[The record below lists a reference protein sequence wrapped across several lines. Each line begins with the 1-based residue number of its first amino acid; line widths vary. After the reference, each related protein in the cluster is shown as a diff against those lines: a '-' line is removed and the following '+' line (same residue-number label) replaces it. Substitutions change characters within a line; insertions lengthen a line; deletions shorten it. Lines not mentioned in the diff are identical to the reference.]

1 MAKIVNTLP
10 HSSARATLPL
20 LERLRHVL
28 ERFMQPHAQVKKKEH
43 KGLLALLHLLHQYS
57 LGGVHMPL
65 GAGEQKSVFSVPL
78 PALGAGSSVFAP
90 TTGRAERAGYVG
102 QSADVPFVLRETQ
115 TVSQR
120 VLQNAAPLPYRA
132 VLVASTAQ
140 PRAVSG
146 LEFTQPSKP
155 CGRQLYQG
163 VADILA
169 RRPFSVSPGYLSAYL
184 PERSGP
190 VAGGISK
197 LAAGAVR
204 VSASWRE
211 MPVIAEYSRHIQHFP
226 QYLQRKNGLQSFVF
240 RQGVSVPQQ
249 PARTVLQTTP
259 RAAAPDAQGRVGAFL
274 PSSPLMQAAVQ
285 PVLPWGQS
293 APAPQG
299 QSVVRSTAS
308 PFAEL
313 PQQPPPLPPRAAM
326 QGLGGGDSTALAA
339 LSTLG
344 SI

>member
-10 HSSARATLPL
+10 HSRERATLPL
-20 LERLRHVL
+20 LERLRRVL

-65 GAGEQKSVFSVPL
+65 GAGAQNPVFSVPL
-78 PALGAGSSVFAP
+78 PALGSGPSVFTP
-90 TTGRAERAGYVG
+90 TTGRAERAGYVE
-102 QSADVPFVLRETQ
+102 QSAYVPFVLRETQ
-115 TVSQR
+115 SVSQR
-120 VLQNAAPLPYRA
+120 VFQNTAPLPYRA
-132 VLVASTAQ
+132 VLAASTAQ
-140 PRAVSG
+140 PRAVSR
-146 LEFTQPSKP
+146 LEFTQPTKP
-155 CGRQLYQG
+155 CGRQFYQS

-169 RRPFSVSPGYLSAYL
+169 RRPFSVPPRYLSAYL
-184 PERSGP
+184 PERSGH
-190 VAGGISK
+190 VAGGFSK
-197 LAAGAVR
+197 LAAGAVS
-204 VSASWRE
+204 VSASLRK
-211 MPVIAEYSRHIQHFP
+211 MPVIAEYPRHIQPFP

-249 PARTVLQTTP
+249 PERTVLQTMP
-259 RAAAPDAQGRVGAFL
+259 HAAVPAAQGRVGAFL

-285 PVLPWGQS
+285 PVVPLGQS
-293 APAPQG
+293 APALQG
-299 QSVVRSTAS
+299 QSVVRPTAS
-308 PFAEL
+308 PFAAPP
-313 PQQPPPLPPRAAM
+313 PQPAPLPPRVAM